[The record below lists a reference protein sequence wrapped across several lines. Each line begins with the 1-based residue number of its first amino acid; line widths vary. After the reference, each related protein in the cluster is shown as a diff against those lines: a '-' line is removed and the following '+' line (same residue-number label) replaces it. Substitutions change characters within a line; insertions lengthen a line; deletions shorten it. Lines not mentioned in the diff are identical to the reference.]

1 MKKTGFWLF
10 IMLAGLVL
18 FSGASCKSKSSLAK
32 KMDKINERKDEN
44 SKEAVAAYDKALKRH
59 QSIQG
64 KRSKKMIKASR
75 KKSTRWMKKNIKSA
89 PNCPAVN

>member
-1 MKKTGFWLF
+1 MKKSGIWIL
-10 IMLAGLVL
+10 IMLAGLILV
-18 FSGASCKSKSSLAK
+18 SGTSCKSKSSLAK
-32 KMDKINERKDEN
+32 KMDKINERKDAN

-64 KRSKKMIKASR
+64 KRSKKMMKASK

-89 PNCPAVN
+89 PNCPAVQ